1 MYRLKRT
8 SGLYGNRLFWW
19 RFPIELFKDSKH
31 SAAFLNCSMLWC
43 FMSYSLSSLKFLI
56 CNKILPFL
64 SAEEGAPS
72 ATNWIT
78 SPKSF
83 LLLQDDWFKS
93 SPDNG
98 NSTNNFHELHIKC
111 MHLPTNMQ
119 KRKCKY
125 QISNSN
131 KSQGKCYNHNSQLN

>member
-1 MYRLKRT
+1 MYRLRRT

-19 RFPIELFKDSKH
+19 RFPMELFKDSKH
-31 SAAFLNCSMLWC
+31 SAAFLNCSMLRC
-43 FMSYSLSSLKFLI
+43 FKSYSLSSLKFLI

-64 SAEEGAPS
+64 STEENVLS
-72 ATNWIT
+72 ATNCIP

-83 LLLQDDWFKS
+83 LLLQDDWFKN

-111 MHLPTNMQ
+111 MHL
-119 KRKCKY
+119 RRY
-125 QISNSN
+125 LA
-131 KSQGKCYNHNSQLN
+131 QLIPVSFEMR